1 MWSFLWMDAN
11 KFSNECWKCAMCGF
25 AECLFFCQRWT
36 TSARLQSSYWE
47 FRPNVSWDLSGCDTL
62 CKACASVT
70 IMYPPARGSSLKKG
84 SCLSCQHPGISRQC
98 TEVITYS
105 LKPEEMTE
113 KPKPSQTPNI
123 FKEKSVLEESGALR
137 VIFDL
142 NFGRYHTTV
151 RSPLL
156 MTIMAIM

>member
-1 MWSFLWMDAN
+1 MWRFLWMEAN
-11 KFSNECWKCAMCGF
+11 RSFLMSAGNVWICWVSILLPEVDYLCQASKFLLRTQTKYFLRSNWM
-25 AECLFFCQRWT
+25 WYI
-36 TSARLQSSYWE
+36 LQSVCFSDC
-47 FRPNVSWDLSGCDTL
+47 NVPT
-62 CKACASVT
+62 
-70 IMYPPARGSSLKKG
+70 ARGSSLKKG

-113 KPKPSQTPNI
+113 KSKPSQAPNI
-123 FKEKSVLEESGALR
+123 FKEKSVLEESGALI

-142 NFGRYHTTV
+142 YFGRYYTTMMLL
-151 RSPLL
+151 LL

>member
-1 MWSFLWMDAN
+1 MCNVWVCWVSILLPEVDYLCQASKFLLRIQTKCFLRPKWMWYIMQSMC
-11 KFSNECWKCAMCGF
+11 FSD
-25 AECLFFCQRWT
+25 
-36 TSARLQSSYWE
+36 Y
-47 FRPNVSWDLSGCDTL
+47 NV
-62 CKACASVT
+62 
-70 IMYPPARGSSLKKG
+70 PPARGSSLKKG
-84 SCLSCQHPGISRQC
+84 SCLSCQHPGISRQR

-142 NFGRYHTTV
+142 YFGRYHTTMM
-151 RSPLL
+151 SPLL